1 MAQTFD
7 TIFRSGIV
15 VNQDGVGLRDIGIAD
30 GRIAAIGNLLR
41 MSDSPAWFVEP
52 RRSGNPATPACLTE
66 KHRSAGKP
74 SPAAGDPGGRAI
86 DSP

>member
-30 GRIAAIGNLLR
+30 GRIAAIGNLG
-41 MSDSPAWFVEP
+41 
-52 RRSGNPATPACLTE
+52 SGFRCRD
-66 KHRSAGKP
+66 H
-74 SPAAGDPGGRAI
+74 
-86 DSP
+86 